1 MAYLNL
7 RQAKALV
14 RAGLD
19 QPVLGKQRQEEAEE
33 NHLEGWPEKEVC
45 VFMHEIDTREVRVAL
60 DQGMPPLI
68 LKGEGSLTGL
78 TSCPYRI
85 YLLGISC
92 ISACKV
98 SFQHQNSLVQTS
110 KDRRTA
116 YVILPP
122 SVLR

>member
-19 QPVLGKQRQEEAEE
+19 QPVLAEQRQEEAEE

-60 DQGMPPLI
+60 DP
-68 LKGEGSLTGL
+68 
-78 TSCPYRI
+78 
-85 YLLGISC
+85 
-92 ISACKV
+92 
-98 SFQHQNSLVQTS
+98 
-110 KDRRTA
+110 
-116 YVILPP
+116 
-122 SVLR
+122 